1 MNFSSLPSCIR
12 NNIFGQERLQ
22 PVRKDSYFWPDKTF
36 TGCPSSCVHTMKSCQ
51 LTAQSGMG
59 AALGQLPV
67 KTGEVPITFL
77 GLWVK
82 FQVEPTR
89 IRNTAREGR
98 VVRLYCSGCIQ

>member
-1 MNFSSLPSCIR
+1 MQTVN
-12 NNIFGQERLQ
+12 
-22 PVRKDSYFWPDKTF
+22 
-36 TGCPSSCVHTMKSCQ
+36 SCQ
-51 LTAQSGMG
+51 PIAQSSTV

-67 KTGEVPITFL
+67 KTREVPITFL
-77 GLWVK
+77 GMCMK